1 MKKLHIVLA
10 CSLLAVGCQK
20 NLQAWGF
27 GEGEA
32 AKATKKTVDPAKE
45 NKKTENDNAQRKAE
59 QDRIAKQNKAAEN
72 RMNDQAKNVKSSAD
86 NLSADSL
93 KKSSKKNSSPTSSS
107 WNLSSWFTSAERP
120 EAKVTAEK
128 LQADA
133 ESTSREI
140 DPEKKAA
147 QTESIVDTAAQ
158 DIEQALGTKTTE
170 ADKAQFTKT
179 AESWL
184 KNWSLESFTNWISS
198 CYDWVFSRSSS
209 VEPVATQSG
218 SFNLADARDSN
229 SSIAQPQESTL
240 GKSLENRGKKL
251 SDLSNQSTT
260 IKENA
265 SDFQNSSRALLEQ
278 QRAKA
283 KSWNLFQ

>member
-1 MKKLHIVLA
+1 MKKLHIALA

-20 NLQAWGF
+20 NLHAFWRS
-27 GEGEA
+27 EPVEA
-32 AKATKKTVDPAKE
+32 PERKVDPAKE
-45 NKKTENDNAQRKAE
+45 NINEKDTAAQKKAE
-59 QDRIAKQNKAAEN
+59 QDRIAKQKKEAQNYIDN
-72 RMNDQAKNVKSSAD
+72 QAKNVKSSAD

-93 KKSSKKNSSPTSSS
+93 KKSSTKNNSPTSSS
-107 WNLSSWFTSAERP
+107 WKLSSWFTSAERP

-140 DPEKKAA
+140 DPAKKAA
-147 QTESIVDTAAQ
+147 QTESIIDTAAQ

-209 VEPVATQSG
+209 VKPVATQSG
-218 SFNLADARDSN
+218 SFNLADANANNPSV
-229 SSIAQPQESTL
+229 AQPQEPTL
-240 GKSLENRGKKL
+240 TKALQERGNKL
-251 SDLSNQSTT
+251 SAVSDKSTT

-283 KSWNLFQ
+283 NSWNLFQ